1 MLNHDYI
8 ESDRGAVVNII
19 DIHMPLLNG
28 IDAISQVDSTP
39 SFLDCRM
46 SNHLDHKSKHG
57 YLRSTPNWH
66 RR

>member
-1 MLNHDYI
+1 MFNHDSI
-8 ESDRGAVVNII
+8 EADHGARVNII
-19 DIHMPLLNG
+19 DIDMPLLNG
-28 IDAISQVDSTP
+28 IDATSQVDCTP

-46 SNHLDHKSKHG
+46 SDHLDHKSKHG